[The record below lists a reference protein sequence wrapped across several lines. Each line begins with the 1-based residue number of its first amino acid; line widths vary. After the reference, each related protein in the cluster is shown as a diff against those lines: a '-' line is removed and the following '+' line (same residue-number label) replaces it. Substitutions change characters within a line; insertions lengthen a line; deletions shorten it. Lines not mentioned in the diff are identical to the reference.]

1 MNPLTIFAALLSVVP
16 EAKAAMGVNDPC
28 YALGCSNGDGL
39 GQHKNRSL
47 RPGAADSMRSGR

>member
-1 MNPLTIFAALLSVVP
+1 MDLLTIFAALLSVVP
-16 EAKAAMGVNDPC
+16 EAMGVNDPC

-47 RPGAADSMRSGR
+47 RSGAAGAA